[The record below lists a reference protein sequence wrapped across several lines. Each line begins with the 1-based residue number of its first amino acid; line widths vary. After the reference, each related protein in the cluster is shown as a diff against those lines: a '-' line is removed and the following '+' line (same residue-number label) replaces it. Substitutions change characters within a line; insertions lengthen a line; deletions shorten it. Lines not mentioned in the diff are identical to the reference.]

1 MKWVRRIFMFLLIL
15 AIAGCGVLAF
25 LNFKDWSD
33 AKEDYDEV
41 KAEKF
46 EADDAFAG
54 FTTEE
59 NQKSVAFILCIA
71 PDNSAYAWG
80 SSYAVGADVDGKV
93 QYLVTNGHVVQPHK
107 DMGFSINVVFEDE
120 EMVTPEV
127 VFYEF
132 DEALDMAILKLP
144 EPVSMRKPV
153 VIRDSDTVSAGEK
166 CVAIGYPDKA
176 AEVDSNFSGDISS
189 QSVNSGV
196 ISNTNVVPSGVSYTT
211 FQHDSFISHGNSGG
225 PLFDKDGFL
234 IGMNTLGRDDTDS
247 VNYAIISNS
256 ITDILEE
263 YDIDYVDSEDY
274 LDDIEGEM
282 SAAKKKFDKK
292 HDAELADAE
301 EAVTEARNKMLIF
314 VIAAAVCA
322 IALLILFIVGNKK
335 VVMVGEQDDGK
346 KSYLICTKGIFAGQT
361 FEIADNTMTIGR
373 DKNSCT
379 FVFPEE
385 TPGISSNHCSV
396 YFDVRTKTFVLTDN
410 GSTYGTYLSNGRKL
424 TKGVPEK
431 LAPGS
436 TFALADKA
444 NEFMVDRK

>member
-33 AKEDYDEV
+33 AKEELDEV

-46 EADDAFAG
+46 EGEDSVAG

-71 PDNSAYAWG
+71 PDNTAYAWG

-107 DMGFSINVVFEDE
+107 DMGYSINVVFEDE

-132 DEALDMAILKLP
+132 DEQLDMAILKLP

-153 VIRDSDTVSAGEK
+153 VIRDSDTVTAGEK

-196 ISNTNVVPSGVSYTT
+196 ISNTNVVPAGSSYTT

-234 IGMNTLGRDDTDS
+234 IGMNTLGREDTDS
-247 VNYAIISNS
+247 VNYAIVSNS
-256 ITDILEE
+256 ITDVLDE
-263 YDIDYVDSEDY
+263 YDIDYVNSEDY
-274 LDDIEGEM
+274 LDDIEGEL

-292 HDAELADAE
+292 HDAEVADAE
-301 EAVTEARNKMLIF
+301 EVVTEARNKMLVF

>member
-33 AKEDYDEV
+33 AKEELDEV

-46 EADDAFAG
+46 EGEDSVAG

-71 PDNSAYAWG
+71 PDNTAYAWG

-107 DMGFSINVVFEDE
+107 DMGYSINVVFEDE

-132 DEALDMAILKLP
+132 DEQLDMAILKLP

-153 VIRDSDTVSAGEK
+153 VIRDSDTVTAGEK

-196 ISNTNVVPSGVSYTT
+196 ISNTNVVPAGSSYTT

-234 IGMNTLGRDDTDS
+234 IGMNTLGREDTDS
-247 VNYAIISNS
+247 VNYAIVSNS
-256 ITDILEE
+256 ITDVLDE

-274 LDDIEGEM
+274 LDDIEGEL

-292 HDAELADAE
+292 HDAEVADAE
-301 EAVTEARNKMLIF
+301 EEVTEARNKMLVF

-436 TFALADKA
+436 TFAIADKA